1 MRIKEDKK
9 GPVNNLKDQVI
20 AFFDKCNE
28 SGYGAQDRNMESCLR
43 FAEYLGENTNLQKM
57 QNAESRHLYRYV
69 EYMKAKGLAVST
81 MMTDLSGIR
90 FYYNRNGCKNEL
102 PANDKLNLG
111 QREVGKYDRAWL
123 PGEID
128 RCYALANLKGKMD
141 VVISMDFMLHFG
153 LRIDEATSLKLTY
166 LKRALNYG
174 QLMVTGKGGKQHVI
188 DFDESGKHKAIIEK
202 WLSFAEAGGKYPTD
216 YLICDKKCRSVEKK
230 KKSMQNWLIRMKKQ
244 ILEPGRAEFT
254 EHGKKPRRDTIS
266 FHGLCHTFAQ
276 NYLTE
281 LKFMNSKDAR
291 LKVSQA
297 LGHER
302 MEITRVYTNEKKT

>member
-281 LKFMNSKDAR
+281 LKFMNPKDAR

>member
-1 MRIKEDKK
+1 MKENRE
-9 GPVNNLKDQVI
+9 GAVNNLKGQVRG
-20 AFFDKCNE
+20 FFDKCNE
-28 SGYGAQDRNMESCLR
+28 GGYGAQDRNMESCLR

-57 QNAESRHLYRYV
+57 KNAEARHLYGYV
-69 EYMKAKGLAVST
+69 EFMQNRGLATST
-81 MMTDLSGIR
+81 IMTDLSGIR
-90 FYYNRNGCKNEL
+90 FYYDRNGCKNEL
-102 PANDKLNLG
+102 PTNDKLNLG
-111 QREVGKYDRAWL
+111 KRETGKYDRAWL
-123 PGEID
+123 PSEIE
-128 RCYALANLKGKMD
+128 RCYALANLKGRMD

-174 QLMVTGKGGKQHVI
+174 ELMVTGKGGKQRVI
-188 DFDESGKHKAIIEK
+188 TFDEGGKHRAIIEK

-244 ILEPGRAEFT
+244 ILEPDRDEFT
-254 EHGKKPRRDTIS
+254 APGKKPKRDSIS
-266 FHGLCHTFAQ
+266 FHGLRHTFAQ

-281 LKFMNSKDAR
+281 LSYMKPKDAK

-302 MEITRVYTNEKKT
+302 MEITRVYI

>member
-1 MRIKEDKK
+1 MKEDRK

-28 SGYGAQDRNMESCLR
+28 GGYGAQDRNMESCLR

-57 QNAESRHLYRYV
+57 QNAEARHLYRYV

-102 PANDKLNLG
+102 PTNDKLNLG

-128 RCYALANLKGKMD
+128 RCYALANLKGRMD

-174 QLMVTGKGGKQHVI
+174 QLMVTGKGGKQRVI

-266 FHGLCHTFAQ
+266 FHGLRHTFAQ

-281 LKFMNSKDAR
+281 LSYMNPKDAK

-302 MEITRVYTNEKKT
+302 MEITRVYTNEKKI

>member
-28 SGYGAQDRNMESCLR
+28 DGYGAQDRNMESCLR

-102 PANDKLNLG
+102 PTNDKLNLG

-266 FHGLCHTFAQ
+266 FHGLRHTFAQ

-281 LKFMNSKDAR
+281 LKFMNPKDAR

>member
-1 MRIKEDKK
+1 MRIKEDRK

-266 FHGLCHTFAQ
+266 FHGLRHTFAQ

-281 LKFMNSKDAR
+281 LKFMNPKDAR

-302 MEITRVYTNEKKT
+302 MEITRGYTNEKKT

>member
-1 MRIKEDKK
+1 
-9 GPVNNLKDQVI
+9 
-20 AFFDKCNE
+20 
-28 SGYGAQDRNMESCLR
+28 MESCLR

-102 PANDKLNLG
+102 PTNDKLNLG

-128 RCYALANLKGKMD
+128 RCYALANLKGRMD

-174 QLMVTGKGGKQHVI
+174 QLMVTGKGGKQRVI
-188 DFDESGKHKAIIEK
+188 DFDESGKHKAIMEK
-202 WLSFAEAGGKYPTD
+202 WLSFAEVGGKYPTD

-244 ILEPGRAEFT
+244 ILEPVELSLPNTARSREEILFPFT
-254 EHGKKPRRDTIS
+254 VCAIHLHRTI
-266 FHGLCHTFAQ
+266 
-276 NYLTE
+276 
-281 LKFMNSKDAR
+281 
-291 LKVSQA
+291 
-297 LGHER
+297 
-302 MEITRVYTNEKKT
+302 

>member
-128 RCYALANLKGKMD
+128 RCYALANLKGRMD

-281 LKFMNSKDAR
+281 LKFMNPKDAR